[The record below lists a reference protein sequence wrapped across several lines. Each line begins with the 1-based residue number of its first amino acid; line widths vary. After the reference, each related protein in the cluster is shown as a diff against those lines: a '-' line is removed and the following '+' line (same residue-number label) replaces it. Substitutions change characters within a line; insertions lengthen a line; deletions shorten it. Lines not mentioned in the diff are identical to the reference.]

1 MEFLVV
7 ITLIPI
13 IFRIFE
19 PHFNLGLSFLFN
31 SSKFLKIDVPLALA
45 AIKKIIKNSSMA
57 SLLNLVGQL
66 IDLRDEGL
74 FTKMS
79 GGEKQRVQLARV
91 MAQIWEPTSTGAQF
105 LVLDEPTAALD
116 LSHQVLMMELV
127 SDFAQRGIGVI
138 IVSHDLNL
146 ATRFA
151 DHVIVFDKGSVVA
164 AGAPDK
170 ILSETLISDVF
181 GIDPYVIKHPETGK
195 NIVVNW

>member
-1 MEFLVV
+1 M
-7 ITLIPI
+7 
-13 IFRIFE
+13 
-19 PHFNLGLSFLFN
+19 
-31 SSKFLKIDVPLALA
+31 
-45 AIKKIIKNSSMA
+45 
-57 SLLNLVGQL
+57 
-66 IDLRDEGL
+66 
-74 FTKMS
+74 
-79 GGEKQRVQLARV
+79 
-91 MAQIWEPTSTGAQF
+91 
-105 LVLDEPTAALD
+105 DEPTAALD

-164 AGAPDK
+164 AGAPDR